1 MKTERNSPEIGEHRY
16 GVVRVIIHN
25 GEKTE
30 DVLGK
35 YKTREKMLVG
45 YVLLASKLD
54 KRDISEYLYPVEFNK
69 KGFKILED
77 VLFELFGIVEEER
90 ERRIEE
96 ARRRHS
102 LN

>member
-1 MKTERNSPEIGEHRY
+1 MEIEINSPEIREHRY
-16 GVVRVIIHN
+16 GVVMVTEYN

-30 DVLGK
+30 VLGR

-54 KRDISEYLYPVEFNK
+54 KKDISECLYPVEFNK

-77 VLFELFGIVEEER
+77 VLLELHGIV
-90 ERRIEE
+90 IEE